1 MAENEPEL
9 GRRERRK
16 REVRTRI
23 MASAMQCFV
32 RQGFADT
39 TVDQIADAA
48 DVAQKTFFNYFP
60 SKRHVLREIAQGA
73 LAQLLGDIE
82 SVRKAPGTTRQR
94 LERFFEQLA
103 ARAEQAG
110 PMHREL
116 LTELIH
122 VAHEAGTESE
132 QARKL
137 HEAFGALIRDGV
149 SSGELTGRHEP
160 EALTE
165 LVMGAFY
172 VLMFNWAHLEG
183 YPLRRRARAAAQL
196 LGDALAAAPEESSA

>member
-60 SKRHVLREIAQGA
+60 TKQDLFRQ
-73 LAQLLGDIE
+73 LAEERIDELHQMLE
-82 SVRKAPGTTRQR
+82 EERSEPGTTAQK
-94 LERFFEQLA
+94 LEQIG
-103 ARAEQAG
+103 RA
-110 PMHREL
+110 
-116 LTELIH
+116 H
-122 VAHEAGTESE
+122 V
-132 QARKL
+132 
-137 HEAFGALIRDGV
+137 
-149 SSGELTGRHEP
+149 
-160 EALTE
+160 
-165 LVMGAFY
+165 
-172 VLMFNWAHLEG
+172 
-183 YPLRRRARAAAQL
+183 
-196 LGDALAAAPEESSA
+196 

>member
-1 MAENEPEL
+1 
-9 GRRERRK
+9 
-16 REVRTRI
+16 
-23 MASAMQCFV
+23 MASICE
-32 RQGFADT
+32 RAD
-39 TVDQIADAA
+39 I
-48 DVAQKTFFNYFP
+48 AQKTFFNYFP
-60 SKRHVLREIAQGA
+60 SKRHVLREIAQEA

-103 ARAEQAG
+103 GQAEQAG

-122 VAHEAGTESE
+122 VAHETGTESE

-165 LVMGAFY
+165 MVMGAFY

-196 LGDALAAAPEESSA
+196 LGDALAAAPEESGA